1 MDHELQQ
8 YLDAKFQSLEGQ
20 IDSRFKG
27 FEGRVYLLE
36 REVHQ
41 LDRNQLTGTKAVEI
55 FRTTSL
61 HVNTVTRVAV
71 AVIAAL
77 GIGTTSVQNALA
89 NHDAASLELRCQ
101 KGTSD
106 ALIEADKRREVRDI
120 EIARRAVQLR
130 DEEVDYII
138 GRSHK

>member
-1 MDHELQQ
+1 MDQEL
-8 YLDAKFQSLEGQ
+8 KWFLEA
-20 IDSRFKG
+20 RFDG
-27 FEGRVYLLE
+27 FEARTTLLE

-41 LDRNQLTGTKAVEI
+41 LNENQLTGEQAKEI

-61 HVNTVTRVAV
+61 RVNTITRLAV
-71 AVIAAL
+71 AAIAAL
-77 GIGTTSVQNALA
+77 GVGTTSVQNVMA

-106 ALIEADKRREVRDI
+106 ALIESDKRREVRDV

-130 DEEVDYII
+130 DEEVDRII
-138 GRSHK
+138 GKVSK